1 MSERR
6 PSARWLTVP
15 NTLSFLRLPL
25 AVLFMLTESPVVRAG
40 IIVLASITDGL
51 DGWVARRLRQD
62 TGAGQIVDPVT
73 DKVFVLVALATMTA
87 RGELEPWMIV
97 LMLARDVYTSFA
109 YFIIR
114 ALDWRVQFKARF
126 SGKTV
131 TVIQMAVML
140 AALLLPWAVLPLVI
154 AAGIASLIAV
164 ADYTRVILAQRRQA
178 R

>member
-1 MSERR
+1 MSERTKR
-6 PSARWLTVP
+6 ARWLTIP

-25 AVLFMLTESPVVRAG
+25 AVLFMLTESAYARAG
-40 IIVLASITDGL
+40 IIALAAISDGL
-51 DGWVARRLRQD
+51 DGWLARRMHED
-62 TGAGQIVDPVT
+62 KGTGQIVDPIT
-73 DKVFVLVALATMTA
+73 DKLFVLVALGTLTV

-97 LMLARDVYTSFA
+97 LMLARDVYTTFA

-114 ALDWRVQFKARF
+114 ALEWPVRFKARF

-154 AAGIASLIAV
+154 AAGIASLIAII
-164 ADYTRVILAQRRQA
+164 DYTRVILAQRRQA